1 MCIRDRGI
9 EVLKQMVACS
19 PTNFELIIA
28 GKITPNNLNKINQK
42 LSAKFYHG
50 KKIVGEL

>member
-1 MCIRDRGI
+1 
-9 EVLKQMVACS
+9 MVDYS
-19 PTNFELIIA
+19 PANFELIIA
-28 GKITPNNLNKINQK
+28 GKITLENFQEINQK